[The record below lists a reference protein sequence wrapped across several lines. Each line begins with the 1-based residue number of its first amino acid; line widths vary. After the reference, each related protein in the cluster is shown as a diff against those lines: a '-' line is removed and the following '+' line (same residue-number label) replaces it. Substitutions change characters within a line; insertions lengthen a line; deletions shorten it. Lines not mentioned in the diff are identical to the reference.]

1 MKCPKC
7 NSERIQFVSETTSK
21 GFSNKGAA
29 TGCFCFGLPGLLF
42 GFCNSGKKETR
53 EFWICSN
60 CGLKF
65 QKSEVEEKE
74 RKIESYKSIISS
86 ATTEELK
93 DIEEHITKAKSNLDK
108 ADSDFMRQREKEL
121 TNNEK
126 IIGAKK
132 NRKIL
137 LILGIVGMLVSSIF
151 FFYEDLTFLGFI
163 LFSLS
168 LWDILSYKK
177 SEERFIQKFGT
188 KEFFEL
194 KEKKEKAV
202 QSFKRLEQISRAK
215 EELQT
220 LTFNEK

>member
-1 MKCPKC
+1 MGKIDLTQFEKPKEGKTVVAP
-7 NSERIQFVSETTSK
+7 SPEPASK
-21 GFSNKGAA
+21 PQ
-29 TGCFCFGLPGLLF
+29 TGIKP
-42 GFCNSGKKETR
+42 KE
-53 EFWICSN
+53 E
-60 CGLKF
+60 K
-65 QKSEVEEKE
+65 KSEN
-74 RKIESYKSIISS
+74 KIEI
-86 ATTEELK
+86 
-93 DIEEHITKAKSNLDK
+93 N
-108 ADSDFMRQREKEL
+108 KE
-121 TNNEK
+121 
-126 IIGAKK
+126 KK

-137 LILGIVGMLVSSIF
+137 LILGIVGMLESSIF

>member
-1 MKCPKC
+1 MKIDLIKTIIAIGVSILIAYGFYSFHHSV
-7 NSERIQFVSETTSK
+7 NSQLLVASSFVELSLSGFFVLGLRFEKPRTTA
-21 GFSNKGAA
+21 NI
-29 TGCFCFGLPGLLF
+29 
-42 GFCNSGKKETR
+42 R
-53 EFWICSN
+53 
-60 CGLKF
+60 
-65 QKSEVEEKE
+65 
-74 RKIESYKSIISS
+74 
-86 ATTEELK
+86 
-93 DIEEHITKAKSNLDK
+93 
-108 ADSDFMRQREKEL
+108 
-121 TNNEK
+121 
-126 IIGAKK
+126 
-132 NRKIL
+132 
-137 LILGIVGMLVSSIF
+137 LVSSIF

>member
-1 MKCPKC
+1 MRS
-7 NSERIQFVSETTSK
+7 NILRVSV
-21 GFSNKGAA
+21 
-29 TGCFCFGLPGLLF
+29 LVLL
-42 GFCNSGKKETR
+42 
-53 EFWICSN
+53 
-60 CGLKF
+60 
-65 QKSEVEEKE
+65 
-74 RKIESYKSIISS
+74 SIILLISGCSKTLIPPVPTSS
-86 ATTEELK
+86 PPNQTEELK